1 MTALLIII
9 IVLGLI
15 GVVQFNRRAI
25 DQEVIAQ
32 LRRDNRDK
40 RDLREAFRESLRE
53 NGALREENARLVE
66 ENLNLSTQLQN
77 FHSCLV
83 SFGPK
88 NYSVLVRRGMAE
100 YKAKFNQERNEV

>member
-1 MTALLIII
+1 MIGLMITV
-9 IVLGLI
+9 IVLMVI
-15 GVVQFNRRAI
+15 VVVLFTFWCVDR
-25 DQEVIAQ
+25 EVIAQ
-32 LRRDNRDK
+32 LRRDDNRDK
-40 RDLREAFRESLRE
+40 RDLREAFRESLHE

-88 NYSVLVRRGMAE
+88 NYSVLVRGMAE